1 MKNKKPAKKPKTINK
16 KDRLMFE
23 TQIEAFE
30 LYIKNMKD
38 HITVKRYKEG
48 QELLLDA
55 RLMLALNKHHWVDSA
70 YQDLLHWWED
80 QPADD
85 ELDDTISE

>member
-1 MKNKKPAKKPKTINK
+1 MKNKKLAKKPKTINK

-55 RLMLALNKHHWVDSA
+55 RLMLALNEHHCVDSA
-70 YQDLLHWWED
+70 YQELLYWWED